1 MNPYKELIDT
11 DIQGKNILL
20 REDLNVPSKNSEIV
34 NDERIRAAIP
44 TINYIL
50 SKNAKVSIISHFG
63 RPNEG
68 KFDEKYSLRI
78 GTEAFI
84 LKKFH

>member
-63 RPNEG
+63 RP
-68 KFDEKYSLRI
+68 
-78 GTEAFI
+78 
-84 LKKFH
+84 

>member
-44 TINYIL
+44 TIN
-50 SKNAKVSIISHFG
+50 
-63 RPNEG
+63 
-68 KFDEKYSLRI
+68 
-78 GTEAFI
+78 
-84 LKKFH
+84 